1 MPLKMGSM
9 VGQQA
14 GAGSRLSGTIDGL
27 HRLAVP
33 VAVRSTGSLLEQ
45 QDMRAEL
52 SMADWV
58 SLKIDPATRS
68 SGGHSTGRIP
78 AWNWAP
84 AEESAYALDERTLN
98 RLYPLV
104 VAAVPRGRWSTA

>member
-58 SLKIDPATRS
+58 SLKKSILQRGPLAVTQPAAYQP
-68 SGGHSTGRIP
+68 GTGRLPKNQPMHWTREPSIV
-78 AWNWAP
+78 
-84 AEESAYALDERTLN
+84 YI
-98 RLYPLV
+98 RL
-104 VAAVPRGRWSTA
+104 